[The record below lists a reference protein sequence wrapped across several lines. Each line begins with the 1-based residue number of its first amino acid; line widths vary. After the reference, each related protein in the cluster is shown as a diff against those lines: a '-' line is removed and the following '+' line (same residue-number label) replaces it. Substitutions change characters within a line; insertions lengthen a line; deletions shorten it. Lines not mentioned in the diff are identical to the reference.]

1 MPRYDKCAY
10 FDGMYGSLTT
20 VDSTGYAR
28 EIVTTRAHPG
38 RYIRI
43 DDGRHYPQLCNGG
56 GFRGGTLS
64 WAKAR
69 EEMGRQFARDCYAQ
83 FFEDE
88 DSYKKAVARLVESR
102 IAGCSER
109 STPDIHSNSS
119 R

>member
-1 MPRYDKCAY
+1 MPYYDKLAY
-10 FDGMYGSLTT
+10 FDGMFGSLTT

-43 DDGRHYPQLCNGG
+43 DDGRHYPQLCTGG

-64 WAKAR
+64 WAK
-69 EEMGRQFARDCYAQ
+69 EPEKMGRQFAKDCLAQ

-88 DSYKKAVARLVESR
+88 GSYKKAVTDIVESR
-102 IAGCSER
+102 SSSSESDQRTLAG
-109 STPDIHSNSS
+109 
-119 R
+119 